1 MTVAAGL
8 DVGKANLDV
17 SIAEGPVIR
26 FDNTA
31 KGITKLLKDL
41 ALARRGT
48 PWVPQ
53 SS

>member
-1 MTVAAGL
+1 MTVAAGV

-31 KGITKLLKDL
+31 KGTTKLVKHSRAQD
-41 ALARRGT
+41 ATVA
-48 PWVPQ
+48 V
-53 SS
+53 